1 MYVFRRMRSILIYA
15 SIKKGVK
22 MLYWYKKGGE
32 STENISGVSYWIC
45 PHRCDWVWGRTLDY
59 TVD

>member
-1 MYVFRRMRSILIYA
+1 MRSILIYA